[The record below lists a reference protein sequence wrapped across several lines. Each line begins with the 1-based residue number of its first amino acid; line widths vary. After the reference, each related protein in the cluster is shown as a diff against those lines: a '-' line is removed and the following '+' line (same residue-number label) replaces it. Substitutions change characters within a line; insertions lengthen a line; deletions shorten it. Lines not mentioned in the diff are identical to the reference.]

1 VLTWLPVS
9 GHRAEESRVRL
20 TAADAVAALIVLDE
34 GSYLLQHRDDK
45 PEIWYPD
52 HWGCFGGSID
62 PGETP
67 LDALH
72 RELYEE
78 LELEFDEAEFFA
90 RFDFDL
96 TRLGVGRYYRSYY
109 VVSVA
114 AAHLGR
120 LVLHEGREFGAFSG
134 DRLARELR
142 VTPYDAFA
150 LFLHRARGRIG
161 A

>member
-1 VLTWLPVS
+1 MLTSVS
-9 GHRAEESRVRL
+9 VPGHRDDDPRARL
-20 TAADAVAALIVLDE
+20 TATDAVAALIVLDE

-45 PEIWYPD
+45 PDIWYPD
-52 HWGCFGGSID
+52 HWGCFGGSVD
-62 PGETP
+62 PGEAP

-78 LELEFDEAEFFA
+78 LELEFDDAEFFA

-96 TRLGVGRYYRSYY
+96 TRLAAGRCYRSYY

-114 AAHLGR
+114 ADRVGR
-120 LVLHEGREFGAFSG
+120 LVLHEGQEFGAFPG
-134 DRLARELR
+134 EAVGRDLR

-161 A
+161 T